1 MRYPR
6 LDMEG
11 LTAIVALAE
20 TGDFVK
26 AGQLLS
32 IGPSAVMKRLSKA
45 EGEIRTKL
53 FQRTREK
60 LVLTEDGRV
69 YFEEAQRAIEHAV
82 LAEEKVR
89 STKSLKERRL
99 QIGRSTHLPFRLLVA
114 LARLTSED
122 IPGITVEQTSGL
134 DHEIEIAVENGTLHA
149 GVGLFPVS
157 RPHLST
163 LKLIEEP
170 IMLCIP
176 PGHSLAT
183 KAEIHP
189 EDLERQPIVALGRNE
204 LPALHE
210 EIAEFYRGFGVE
222 LYVVADAYTVT
233 EALCLVEQRIG
244 VCFLS
249 RSAASLNRG
258 VISKPLSSRILTRK
272 SGIFIREDNQ
282 HPLIRSFISL
292 ITERIQVRL

>member
-1 MRYPR
+1 
-6 LDMEG
+6 MEG

-45 EGEIRTKL
+45 EVELQTKL
-53 FQRTREK
+53 IQRIQEK
-60 LVLTEDGRV
+60 LVLTEDGRI
-69 YFEEAQRAIEHAV
+69 FSAEAQRAIEHAV

-89 STKSLKERRL
+89 SIKSLKERRL
-99 QIGRSTHLPFRLLVA
+99 RIGRSTHLPSRLLVT

-122 IPGITVEQTSGL
+122 IPGVTVEQTSGL
-134 DHEIEIAVENGTLHA
+134 DREIETAVENGILHA

-157 RPHLST
+157 QPHLST

-170 IMLCIP
+170 VMLCIP

-189 EDLERQPIVALGRNE
+189 EDLERQPVVAVGRNQ

-210 EIAEFYRGFGVE
+210 EIAEFYRGFGLE
-222 LYVVADAYTVT
+222 LDVVADAYTVT

-249 RSAASLNRG
+249 RSAASLNRSI
-258 VISKPLSSRILTRK
+258 ISKPLSSRILTRK
-272 SGIFIREDNQ
+272 SGVFVREDNQ
-282 HPLIRSFISL
+282 HPLVRSFISL

>member
-1 MRYPR
+1 
-6 LDMEG
+6 MEE

-45 EGEIRTKL
+45 EGELRTKL
-53 FQRTREK
+53 FHRTQEK
-60 LVLTEDGRV
+60 LVPTKDGRV
-69 YFEEAQRAIEHAV
+69 YAEEAQLAIEHAV

-89 STKSLKERRL
+89 ATKSLQERHLR
-99 QIGRSTHLPFRLLVA
+99 IGRSTHLPSRLLVM

-122 IPGITVEQTSGL
+122 IPGITLEQTSGL
-134 DHEIEIAVENGTLHA
+134 DHVIESAVENGILHA
-149 GVGLFPVS
+149 GVGLLPAS

-170 IMLCIP
+170 VMLCIP
-176 PGHSLAT
+176 PGHPLAT

-189 EDLERQPIVALGRNE
+189 EDLERQPVVAVGRSE
-204 LPALHE
+204 LPVLHE
-210 EIAEFYRGFGVE
+210 EIAEFYRGFGLE
-222 LYVVADAYTVT
+222 LDVVADAYTVT
-233 EALCLVEQRIG
+233 EAICLVEQRVG

-258 VISKPLSSRILTRK
+258 IISRPLSSRILTRK
-272 SGIFIREDNQ
+272 SGIFVHEDNR
-282 HPLIRSFISL
+282 HPLIQSFISL
-292 ITERIQVRL
+292 ITERIQARL

>member
-11 LTAIVALAE
+11 LSAIVALAE

-26 AGQLLS
+26 SGQLLS

-45 EGEIRTKL
+45 EGELQIKL
-53 FQRTREK
+53 FQRTQAK

-69 YFEEAQRAIEHAV
+69 YVEEAQVAIEHAV

-89 STKSLKERRL
+89 ATISLRERHLR
-99 QIGRSTHLPFRLLVA
+99 IGRSTHLPSRLLVT

-134 DHEIEIAVENGTLHA
+134 DHEIEIAVENGILHV
-149 GVGLFPVS
+149 GVGLLPVS
-157 RPHLST
+157 RPHLSAF
-163 LKLIEEP
+163 KLIEEP
-170 IMLCIP
+170 LMLCIP
-176 PGHSLAT
+176 PGHPLTT

-189 EDLERQPIVALGRNE
+189 EDLDRQPLVAVGRNE
-204 LPALHE
+204 LAALHE
-210 EIAEFYRGFGVE
+210 EIAEFYRGFGIE
-222 LYVVADAYTVT
+222 LDVVADAYTVT
-233 EALCLVEQRIG
+233 EALCLVDQRIG

-258 VISKPLSSRILTRK
+258 IISKPLSSRILTRK
-272 SGIFIREDNQ
+272 SGIFAREDNQ
-282 HPLIRSFISL
+282 HPLIRSFVSL
-292 ITERIQVRL
+292 ITERIRVRL